1 MPELVVSQK
10 IFAWNTVEMRNI
22 DTGEIVFC
30 AESKGFW
37 LPSFLVYSMINGIR
51 ELAFSIKCRSIF
63 PVTYLVLDV
72 EGRDIGMLT
81 LEHWLAPI
89 WRITDGLHNSISHT
103 VRTRFFAP
111 GEYKIN
117 CGGQSICNIR
127 QTSNLW
133 IPKIALSY
141 PHEESSSVSEPLIL
155 TLAIL
160 LRRPA
165 NGGAAG

>member
-22 DTGEIVFC
+22 STGEIVFC

-37 LPSFLVYSMINGIR
+37 LPGFLVYSKKNGIR
-51 ELAFSIKCRSIF
+51 ELAFTVKCRSIF
-63 PVTYLVLDV
+63 PVSYQVLDAD
-72 EGRDIGMLT
+72 GQDIGMLT

-89 WRITDGLHNSISHT
+89 WRINDVLHNSISHT
-103 VRTRFFAP
+103 VRTRFFP
-111 GEYKIN
+111 SGEYEVHSGERLL
-117 CGGQSICNIR
+117 CSFR
-127 QTSNLW
+127 QATNLW
-133 IPKIALSY
+133 ITKIALSY
-141 PHEESSSVSEPLIL
+141 PREEDSPVSEPLIL

-160 LRRPA
+160 LLRPA